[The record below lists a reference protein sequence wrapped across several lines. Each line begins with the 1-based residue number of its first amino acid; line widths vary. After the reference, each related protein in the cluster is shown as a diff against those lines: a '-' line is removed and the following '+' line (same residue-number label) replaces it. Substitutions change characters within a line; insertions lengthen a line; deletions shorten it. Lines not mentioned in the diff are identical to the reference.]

1 MEKGGND
8 MRLKR
13 NIQETLKAN
22 LFTSPNPPRYKSE
35 YLVLRDD
42 IFPSKNLFMEFLES
56 ENYEEQLSIA
66 NEILLCLNYNSIFSP
81 PTKLLYNLL
90 SMESLTSTRDNDN
103 KYANRDHV
111 VHQVHLYIFGIY
123 VFFYHEV
130 FAENIISSFRYL
142 RRRKGENANTCM
154 VISDFIQAW
163 RAFVLFHDVGYPI
176 EKFAGDNNSSDN
188 ECYLS
193 TFLQIPKFIG
203 KDISMRCISKIIAVS
218 KLIDHDKYCQGG
230 IYTFG
235 ELNEIVYKDC
245 KTIRNNTK
253 IDLNNETCEL
263 LDEIKEY
270 ILINKV
276 YGVKTIQTVISI
288 YGRENIF
295 AALCNKEG
303 TLYMVF
309 LPNEEIVVTKKCPK
323 NNAIMELA
331 RNINSPYEH
340 NTSHNSNL
348 VWHYYIKKESTD
360 INKIVK
366 ELFQLGKSKRISLR
380 KNEEYE
386 VFSNIVNKVYEQ
398 TSANYANVIS
408 DSSFNQYCFDVYYA
422 LYNALGYN
430 KQQREDVK
438 DPYIYHLDE
447 SIQNFSINVTEEM
460 TSALRKYFKKNEKK
474 FEGKGVED
482 VIKGFMESVKN
493 ESERIVESIKESIES
508 NIKEQCKF
516 KAYFEILRSSIGEK
530 IRESKM
536 DFKVYFKKDGDKMD
550 YRTLEY
556 PIINDSDNRI
566 VANLENK
573 LRKNYIC
580 LNELVKDYKL
590 PYANNR
596 VLYDHGIF
604 GCIFSIAM
612 ADFYQNL
619 YRIKSESQSYPFK
632 QIMNIALGMDYD
644 ISENSILYFFENT
657 LVEALYA
664 ILIHNIYPSQLSNK
678 SFKTALE
685 PNPFAYFST
694 LLDSLQFWNRDSR
707 INQAEYVIPY
717 TTYSKSLNI
726 EIRDN
731 KIRITEADCRLD
743 INQAVKRRRDYL
755 DDYLEEAS
763 GYIELSLS
771 DF

>member
-1 MEKGGND
+1 
-8 MRLKR
+8 MRLKK
-13 NIQETLKAN
+13 NIQETLKAS
-22 LFTSPNPPRYKSE
+22 LFVSPNPPRYKSE
-35 YLVLRDD
+35 YLVLRDE
-42 IFPSKNLFMEFLES
+42 IFPSKNLFIEFLEA

-90 SMESLTSTRDNDN
+90 SMESLTSTRDNDS

-111 VHQVHLYIFGIY
+111 VHQVHLYIFGVY

-142 RRRKGENANTCM
+142 RRREGENANTSM

-176 EKFAGDNNSSDN
+176 EKFAGDNNLTDN

-218 KLIDHDKYCQGG
+218 KLIDHDKYCQDGV
-230 IYTFG
+230 YTFG
-235 ELNEIVYKDC
+235 ELNKIVYHDC
-245 KTIRNNTK
+245 KTIKNNVK
-253 IDLNNETCEL
+253 IDLGDKTCEL

-276 YGVKTIQTVISI
+276 YGIKTIQTVISI

-295 AALCNKEG
+295 AALYNKEEI
-303 TLYMVF
+303 LYMLF
-309 LPNEEIVVTKKCPK
+309 LPNGEIVVTKKCPK
-323 NNAIMELA
+323 NNTIMELA
-331 RNINSPYEH
+331 KNINSPYEH
-340 NTSHNSNL
+340 NTSQNSNL
-348 VWHYYIKKESTD
+348 VWRYYIKKESTD

-366 ELFQLGKSKRISLR
+366 ELFQLGKSKKISLR
-380 KNEEYE
+380 KNEEHE

-422 LYNALGYN
+422 LYNILGYN

-460 TSALRKYFKKNEKK
+460 TSALRKYFKDNEKK

-530 IRESKM
+530 ISESKIG
-536 DFKVYFKKDGDKMD
+536 FKVYFKKNGDIVD

-556 PIINDSDNRI
+556 PIINDSSNKI
-566 VANLENK
+566 IANLSNK
-573 LRKNYIC
+573 LRKNNIS
-580 LNELVKDYKL
+580 LNELIKDYKL

-604 GCIFSIAM
+604 GSVFSIAM

-619 YRIKSESQSYPFK
+619 YKMKSESQLYPFK

-644 ISENSILYFFENT
+644 ISERSILYFFYNT
-657 LVEALYA
+657 LAEALYA

-743 INQAVKRRRDYL
+743 INQTVKRRRDSL
-755 DDYLEEAS
+755 DDFLEEAS